1 MSRNDVCIDRRTQ
14 SLQSVIYGVFRPRRR
29 ESRREGDDQRFL
41 VDWHDSGIFYVALA
55 ILVMSCM
62 DALFTLK
69 LLAMGGE
76 ELNPAM
82 KVLIEADT
90 LTFLLVKF
98 GLTASGV
105 FFLIAAER
113 IHLFGFIQVR
123 RILEG
128 ICVMYAC
135 LMIYEIYLLV
145 AHASATIY

>member
-29 ESRREGDDQRFL
+29 ENRREGDDQRFL
-41 VDWHDSGIFYVALA
+41 VDWHDPGIFYVALA

-82 KVLIEADT
+82 KVLIGSDT

-105 FFLIAAER
+105 IFLIAAER

-145 AHASATIY
+145 AHASNTIY